1 MKKLKNKVFYT
12 VFLILSICLISFI
25 VVFNVQ
31 SYASEKDRVDNSLNV
46 SLDSNRKVVNK
57 FDNPP
62 EKPSSSGDND
72 SSNIKFMDSVLYT
85 VLLDENDN
93 IKDVVNHSSGDDSV
107 SFVKKYASEILNS
120 DVKSRYIGFLYF
132 SKYSYAYDKGNCM
145 VIVDNSSSNLVL
157 RNDLFVSL
165 IVFIVLEIVI
175 FILSRFITV
184 WISKPVLDSF
194 EKQKRFIADASH
206 ELKTPIS
213 VIMASSDALSDNPK
227 EKKWLVNIRNEAER
241 MNLLVTDLLDLA
253 SSERDNMLMEVS
265 DLSNVVLLSVLT
277 FEGKAYE
284 EGITFNYDIADNIML
299 NINKNSISQLVEILL
314 DNAVKHSI
322 SGGIVDIVL
331 KDDKDFITFL
341 VKNEGDAI
349 PLGEEEKIFDRFYRV
364 DKSRNRNDNRY
375 GLGLAIAKNIVVNHG
390 GKISAFSKD
399 GYTTFK
405 VLFKK

>member
-31 SYASEKDRVDNSLNV
+31 SYSSERDRIDNSLNV

-62 EKPSSSGDND
+62 EKPNGSGDND

-93 IKDVVNHSSGDDSV
+93 IKDVINHSSGDDSV

-120 DVKSRYIGFLYF
+120 GVKKRYIGFLYF
-132 SKYSYAYDKGNCM
+132 SKYSYAYDKGNCL
-145 VIVDNSSSNLVL
+145 VIVDNSSSTLVL
-157 RNDLFVSL
+157 RNDLFISL
-165 IVFIVLEIVI
+165 IIFLILEIII
-175 FILSRFITV
+175 FILSKIITV

-253 SSERDNMLMEVS
+253 SSERGNMVMESS

-284 EGITFNYDIADNIML
+284 EGITFDYDIADNIML

-314 DNAVKHSI
+314 DNAVKHSV

-331 KDDKDFITFL
+331 KDDKDFITFF

>member
-1 MKKLKNKVFYT
+1 MKKLKNKVFLT

-31 SYASEKDRVDNSLNV
+31 SYASEKDRIVNSLNV
-46 SLDSNRKVVNK
+46 SLESNRRVDDN
-57 FDNPP
+57 FGNPP
-62 EKPSSSGDND
+62 EKPNDSKSND

-93 IKDVVNHSSGDDSV
+93 VKDVINHSSSDVSV
-107 SFVKKYASEILNS
+107 SFVKEYANKVLDS
-120 DVKSRYIGFLYF
+120 DIKNRYIGFLYF
-132 SKYSYAYDKGNCM
+132 SKYSYVYDKGNCL
-145 VIVDNSSSNLVL
+145 VVVDNSSSISTLRGNL
-157 RNDLFVSL
+157 FISL
-165 IVFIVLEIVI
+165 IVFIVLEII
-175 FILSRFITV
+175 ILVLSKIITI
-184 WISKPVLDSF
+184 WISKPVFDSF

-227 EKKWLVNIRNEAER
+227 EVKWLTNIKNEAER

-253 SSERDNMLMEVS
+253 SSERDNMIMETC

-284 EGITFNYDIADNIML
+284 EGITFDYDIEDDIML
-299 NINKNSISQLVEILL
+299 KMNKNSISQLVEILL
-314 DNAVKHSI
+314 DNAVKHSV
-322 SGGIVDIVL
+322 SNGTVNIVL
-331 KDDKDFITFL
+331 KNDKDFVTFL
-341 VKNEGDAI
+341 VVNKGDAI
-349 PLGEEEKIFDRFYRV
+349 PAGEEDKIFDRFYRV
-364 DKSRNRNDNRY
+364 DKSRNRNNNRY
-375 GLGLAIAKNIVVNHG
+375 GLGLAIAKNIVINHG

>member
-31 SYASEKDRVDNSLNV
+31 SYSSERDRIDNSLNV

-62 EKPSSSGDND
+62 EKPNGSGDND

-93 IKDVVNHSSGDDSV
+93 IKDVINHSSGDDSV

-120 DVKSRYIGFLYF
+120 GVKKRYIGFLYF
-132 SKYSYAYDKGNCM
+132 SKYSYAYDKGNCL
-145 VIVDNSSSNLVL
+145 VIVDNSSSTLVL
-157 RNDLFVSL
+157 RNDLFISL
-165 IVFIVLEIVI
+165 IIFLILEIII
-175 FILSRFITV
+175 FILSKIITV

-253 SSERDNMLMEVS
+253 SSERGNMVMESS

-284 EGITFNYDIADNIML
+284 EGITFDYDIADNIML

-314 DNAVKHSI
+314 DNAVKHSV

-331 KDDKDFITFL
+331 KDDKDFITFF

-364 DKSRNRNDNRY
+364 DKSRNRNDNIY

-399 GYTTFK
+399 GHTTFK